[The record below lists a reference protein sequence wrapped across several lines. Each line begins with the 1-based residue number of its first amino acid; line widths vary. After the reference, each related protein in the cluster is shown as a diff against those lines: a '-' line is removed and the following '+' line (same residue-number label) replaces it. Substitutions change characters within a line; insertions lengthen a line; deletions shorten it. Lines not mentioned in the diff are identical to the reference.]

1 MCGFQNM
8 IWPLTSHI
16 ETFRVRL
23 VEEILRRVKNSEKK
37 SGERINFGGVWL
49 EGILGRKTNRAH
61 VFSPRPTRCQT
72 SQI

>member
-1 MCGFQNM
+1 M

-37 SGERINFGGVWL
+37 VERKLTLGVFDWK
-49 EGILGRKTNRAH
+49 E
-61 VFSPRPTRCQT
+61 F
-72 SQI
+72 

>member
-37 SGERINFGGVWL
+37 SGEKINWGCLV
-49 EGILGRKTNRAH
+49 GRNFRKEN
-61 VFSPRPTRCQT
+61 
-72 SQI
+72 